1 MGVYA
6 IFYIL
11 SNVWEKTTWDGEIGM
26 VYRSVVVMWSYW
38 PPVRRG
44 TQDDPMDDQYVADD
58 LVDAVAIGVELQKQY
73 GAQLRY
79 VTVSLQ
85 IV

>member
-1 MGVYA
+1 MGR
-6 IFYIL
+6 
-11 SNVWEKTTWDGEIGM
+11 EIGM
-26 VYRSVVVMWSYW
+26 EYRSVVVMWSVW

-44 TQDDPMDDQYVADD
+44 TQDDPLDDQCVADD
-58 LVDAVAIGVELQKQY
+58 LVDAVAKSVELQKQY

-79 VTVSLQ
+79 VTVSLR